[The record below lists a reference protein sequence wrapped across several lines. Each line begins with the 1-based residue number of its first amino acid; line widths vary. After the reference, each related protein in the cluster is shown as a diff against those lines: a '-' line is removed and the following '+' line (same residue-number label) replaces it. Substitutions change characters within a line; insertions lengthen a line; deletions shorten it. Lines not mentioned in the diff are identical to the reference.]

1 MTLLKA
7 AAKSAGMPFEWSMG
21 GGTVLMIRHKHRYSR
36 DIDIFLRDPQYL
48 GYLTPR
54 LSDAAEQMTHDYDEA
69 ANYLKLRFPEGE
81 IDFVAAG
88 WLTPSPFATSTVLDV
103 EANLETSA
111 EIIGKKVRY
120 RADTFKARDLFDL
133 AIVKEREPDQIE
145 VIRPIIE
152 TYRHQIEERIRRNRD
167 SLEEEYRELDLFD
180 NALTLEQCVEQF
192 RGI

>member
-1 MTLLKA
+1 MAVQKSNIKASIKVNGTGEHAADRPDNETLLK
-7 AAKSAGMPFEWSMG
+7 WYQ
-21 GGTVLMIRHKHRYSR
+21 LMH
-36 DIDIFLRDPQYL
+36 LC
-48 GYLTPR
+48 R
-54 LSDAAEQMTHDYDEA
+54 LLDEKA